1 MSGMRYSIKV
11 FLWQRRH
18 CSVLCAYKRRNVYS
32 LSMCFVRGLAF
43 QDTRDKGTGERI
55 VSLGDARNYSD
66 RDKKEIIDNLYQ
78 PIDEAEAE
86 EIMET

>member
-1 MSGMRYSIKV
+1 MEQGEEGSPRNH
-11 FLWQRRH
+11 RRTPG
-18 CSVLCAYKRRNVYS
+18 CQINQNGQTQS
-32 LSMCFVRGLAF
+32 
-43 QDTRDKGTGERI
+43 

-66 RDKKEIIDNLYQ
+66 RDKKDIIDNLYQ